1 MTTAEY
7 NYYRAAANLSLM
19 PDEENPIFLFSQTH
33 KELLLA
39 IANGS
44 IDARQLAK
52 VELRNRG
59 LDTETGTWVGWL
71 EEKSILEVV
80 S

>member
-1 MTTAEY
+1 MTTAKY
-7 NYYRAAANLSLM
+7 NYYRAAANLSLI

-59 LDTETGTWVGWL
+59 LDTETGKWVGWNGRIAIVETL
-71 EEKSILEVV
+71 Q
-80 S
+80 

>member
-7 NYYRAAANLSLM
+7 NYYRAAATLSLI
-19 PDEENPIFLFSQTH
+19 PDEENPIFLFSQTY

-39 IANGS
+39 IANGL

-59 LDTETGTWVGWL
+59 LDTKTGTWIGWQ